1 VRRDTARP
9 ARQPAAPVE
18 GHALPPARREELAAA
33 PHFVA
38 DYCPMKKT
46 YRGSCHCGA
55 VRFEADIDFA
65 QGTGKCNCSICTK
78 TRNWSALIKPA
89 DFRLLSGQDSLT
101 DYRFG
106 SKQGAHL
113 FCKTCGVRT
122 FETGDVPE
130 IGGAYVSIKLSS
142 LDDVD
147 PAEIATAPVRYANG
161 RDNKW
166 WEPPAE
172 TRHL

>member
-1 VRRDTARP
+1 M
-9 ARQPAAPVE
+9 
-18 GHALPPARREELAAA
+18 L
-33 PHFVA
+33 
-38 DYCPMKKT
+38 KT
-46 YRGSCHCGA
+46 YKGSCHCGA
-55 VRFEADIDFA
+55 VKFEADIDLA

-78 TRNWSALIKPA
+78 TRNWGAIIKPEA
-89 DFRLLSGQDSLT
+89 FRLIEGVDAVS

-106 SKQGAHL
+106 AKQGSHL

-122 FETGDVPE
+122 FDRGYVKE
-130 IGGAYVSIKLSS
+130 IGGDYVSIKLSS

-147 PAEIATAPVRYANG
+147 WTEIADAPVSFANG